1 MAPDALDLTDDQRF
15 SLMKLR
21 RNIADVRQP
30 HHDDHYLLR
39 WLRARDF
46 DADAAEKMLRDS
58 LQWRQRWDADNIQS
72 WEPPEVLKKYYPSGI
87 SGFDKDG
94 APVVVVPFAGL
105 DIWGMLHS
113 VSKRDFIR
121 NTIKYI
127 ETFSGIARKQAAVHG
142 QVASQ
147 VTVVFDMDNFNLR
160 QYAWRPAG
168 EVVIALIQMYEA
180 NYPEIL
186 KTCYIINAPKVF
198 AIAFS
203 VVKNFLKEYTLSK
216 IQIIKNDPVKWKAA
230 ILSTIPADQ
239 LPAYYGGTL
248 TDPDGDPKCPSKINQ
263 GGKIPKSY
271 YYKNS
276 EKLAENE
283 NYTSAVIKKG
293 DKLKLPFVVAQDG
306 SFLKWGFRT
315 ENHDIKFGITCTNEE
330 GIESEE
336 IPIRKVNSHL
346 SEEMGV
352 ITCSAPATYTII
364 FDNSYSYLRS
374 KKISY
379 SVGVVP
385 PVETKE
391 EALTEE

>member
-15 SLMKLR
+15 ALMKLR
-21 RNIADVRQP
+21 RSIADVRKP

-46 DADAAEKMLRDS
+46 DPDAAEKMLRDS
-58 LQWRQRWDADNIQS
+58 LQWRQRWDAENIQS
-72 WEPPEVLKKYYPSGI
+72 WEPPEVLQKYYPSGI

-94 APVVVVPFAGL
+94 APVVIVPFAGL
-105 DIWGMLHS
+105 DIWGVLHS
-113 VSKRDFIR
+113 VKKGDFIR
-121 NTIKYI
+121 NTIKHI
-127 ETFSGIARKQAAVHG
+127 EMYSEIARKQAAIHG

-147 VTVVFDMDNFNLR
+147 VTVVFDMENFNLR

-186 KTCYIINAPKVF
+186 KICYIINAPKVF

-216 IQIIKNDPVKWKAA
+216 IQIIKSDPVKWKAA

-239 LPAYYGGTL
+239 LPAYYGGTQ
-248 TDPDGDPKCPSKINQ
+248 TDPDGDPKCPSKIKQ
-263 GGKIPKSY
+263 GGKVPKSY
-271 YYKNS
+271 YYKKN
-276 EKLAENE
+276 EKLEDE
-283 NYTSAVIKKG
+283 KYTTVVVKKG
-293 DKLKLPFVVAQDG
+293 DKLKIPFVVAQDG
-306 SFLKWGFRT
+306 SFLRWGFRT
-315 ENHDIKFGITCTNEE
+315 ENHDIKFGVVCTNEE
-330 GIESEE
+330 GVESEV
-336 IPIRKVNSHL
+336 IPIQKVSSHL
-346 SEEMGV
+346 TEEIGV
-352 ITCSAPATYTII
+352 VTCSAPATYTVI

-374 KKISY
+374 KKLIY
-379 SVGVVP
+379 SIDVEP

-391 EALTEE
+391 ESLTEE